1 MKNRVIESEEDHR
14 KALARIEELMDAKP
28 GTTEMDEL
36 ELLVSIVEVY
46 EERHFPINRPDPIE
60 ALKFRMEQ
68 MGLSGKAP
76 VPRR

>member
-1 MKNRVIESEEDHR
+1 MIRRVIRSEEDYS

-68 MGLSGKAP
+68 MGLSGKDP